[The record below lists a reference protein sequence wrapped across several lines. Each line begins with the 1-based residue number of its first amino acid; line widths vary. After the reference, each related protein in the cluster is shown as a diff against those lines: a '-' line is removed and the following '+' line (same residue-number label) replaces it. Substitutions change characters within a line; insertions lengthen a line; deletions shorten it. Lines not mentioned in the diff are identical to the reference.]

1 MHQNDLVIIP
11 TADGS
16 HTLFVPSLNEHY
28 HSVHGAIQESMHIF
42 INYGLNYFQN
52 QGQPITVFEVGF
64 GTGLNAL
71 LTAIDAMRNRRKVDY
86 ITTEPFS
93 VPEDTISRLNYTDSA
108 EFQEFAGVFNEIHKA
123 EWDHGPVQIHEW
135 FRIEK
140 LKIAFTKVVDYP
152 ECVDVI
158 YFDAFGPDVAPE
170 MWVTDAF
177 VQMHRLLRPGGV
189 LVTYCAKGVVKRA
202 LKTAGFEVE
211 PLPGPPGKREV
222 TRALKKS
229 QLESGSGVNKRDF

>member
-1 MHQNDLVIIP
+1 MHLNDLVITP

-16 HTLFVPSLNEHY
+16 HTLFVPHLNEHY

-42 INYGLNYFQN
+42 INYGLNYCKDLQ
-52 QGQPITVFEVGF
+52 QPITVFEVGF

-71 LTAIDAMRNRRKVDY
+71 LSAIDAIRNRRKVDY
-86 ITTEPFS
+86 ITTEPFPL
-93 VPEDTISRLNYTDSA
+93 PEDMINRLNYTDSS
-108 EFQEFAGVFNEIHKA
+108 ELKEFAGIFNEIHKA

-140 LKIAFTKVVDYP
+140 LKMSFAKVVDYSG
-152 ECVDVI
+152 CVDVI
-158 YFDAFGPDVAPE
+158 YFDAFGPDVVPE

-177 VQMHRLLRPGGV
+177 VQMHRILSPGGV
-189 LVTYCAKGVVKRA
+189 LVTYCAKGAVKRA
-202 LKTAGFEVE
+202 LKTAGFDVE

-222 TRALKKS
+222 TRALKKN
-229 QLESGSGVNKRDF
+229 LEESGFSEK